1 MNCYHKP
8 IERAVRFLLHVAAI
22 AYIVAST
29 SRDLDTG
36 SRVIK
41 DYFSPEVKV
50 TIGIVL
56 GIVITATISL
66 TTYLL
71 MYVFRRITTSRRSK
85 ASP

>member
-8 IERAVRFLLHVAAI
+8 IERAVRFVLHVAAI

-41 DYFSPEVKV
+41 DYFSPQVKV

-56 GIVITATISL
+56 GIVITVTISL

-71 MYVFRRITTSRRSK
+71 MYVFRRISTARIPKTS
-85 ASP
+85 P